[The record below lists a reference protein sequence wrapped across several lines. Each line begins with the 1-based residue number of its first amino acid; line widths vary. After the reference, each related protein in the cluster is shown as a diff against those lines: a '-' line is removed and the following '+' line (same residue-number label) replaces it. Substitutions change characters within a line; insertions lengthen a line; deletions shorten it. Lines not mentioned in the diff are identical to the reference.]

1 MKLLT
6 TTEAAEM
13 LRLSPS
19 SVRTLCDQRK
29 LLAIRHSPNGRRFIS
44 EESIHD
50 YLSRLL
56 EPQRETFTPVEVAY
70 DPTAEELKA
79 RIKRLKRVK

>member
-44 EESIHD
+44 EE
-50 YLSRLL
+50 
-56 EPQRETFTPVEVAY
+56 TFTVA
-70 DPTAEELKA
+70 
-79 RIKRLKRVK
+79 RLTREQADKVLDGKSLNRRQ